1 MKQSI
6 IVLMCTLFFATSYAQ
21 ETVKGEHF
29 IEVSG
34 SAEMEIEPNE
44 IMLFVRLKE
53 FEDNKQKV
61 SLDKIDAAFLEAV
74 KAAGIDSKKLV
85 LAGGG
90 AVLEKIGKRDSDSFR
105 EKSYQITIS
114 SASELEKFIAKLENV
129 KVNQVNISRLDHTD
143 KEKFK
148 LELKVKALQAAKSKA
163 ETLLKSIGGQI
174 GKAIMVREID
184 YGPIQSYAR
193 MDMTSNVAWEPGN
206 SDGSP
211 EGSSGFKKIKFRE
224 QVTAQFEI
232 K

>member
-1 MKQSI
+1 MKQFI
-6 IVLMCTLFFATSYAQ
+6 LILLCTLFMAPSYAQ

-34 SAEMEIEPNE
+34 SAETEIEPNE
-44 IMLFVRLKE
+44 IVLFVRLKE

-61 SLDKIDAAFLEAV
+61 SLDKIDASFLEAV

-129 KVNQVNISRLDHTD
+129 KVNQVHISRLDHTD
-143 KEKFK
+143 KEKLK

-163 ETLLKSIGGQI
+163 ETLLKSIGGEI
-174 GKAIMVREID
+174 GKPIMVREID
-184 YGPIQSYAR
+184 FGPVQPYGR
-193 MDMTSNVAWEPGN
+193 MDMVSNVAMDAGPGYAEQ
-206 SDGSP
+206 P
-211 EGSSGFKKIKFRE
+211 LGFKKIKFRE